1 MLPEEAGN
9 APATTRGNRQTFEPS
24 SHDPLHSCTPLSSPA
39 EFCSVRPSC
48 RPVASLSF
56 AKGLLRMHRS
66 LPLSAIALLSVTAG
80 LFAQSTHTPRTKPV
94 TQAEVD
100 RITRDTILIDT
111 HDDVTSLTV
120 KGYNI
125 ATPNAKG
132 QTDLPRMKGFLGA
145 EFFAVYV
152 GAEYVNGNHSANR
165 ALQMI
170 DTVRTDIVAAHPAD
184 FVLATTADAIVQA
197 HKDKKIAALMGI
209 EGGHAIEDSLRLLRD
224 FYALGIRYM
233 TLTHFNT
240 NNWADAQGDITDP
253 KVKHHNGLTPFGKD
267 VVREMNRLGMMVDI
281 SHTADKTFYDA
292 LEVSQAPIIASHSS
306 CRAVSDNT
314 RNMTDDMI
322 RALAAKGGT
331 IEINFD
337 CAYLSQRYQNDAKPL
352 MADLRPRLAE
362 ARKIEDPVARTEAM
376 DKIEDEMSDKLPP
389 ATLADVVA
397 QIDHAVQI
405 GGIDH
410 VGIGTDF
417 DGVGCVPREL
427 SSYDKFPAL
436 TRALLERGYS
446 AAEIEKIYGGNLLRV
461 MRDVEREAAREQAAG
476 VKPPKENSPG
486 KGDAQ

>member
-1 MLPEEAGN
+1 MELA
-9 APATTRGNRQTFEPS
+9 
-24 SHDPLHSCTPLSSPA
+24 L
-39 EFCSVRPSC
+39 
-48 RPVASLSF
+48 
-56 AKGLLRMHRS
+56 AKGIDHMHRS
-66 LPLSAIALLSVTAG
+66 LHRSATRLSVAAALSLALAPTLLSQAP
-80 LFAQSTHTPRTKPV
+80 HTPRTKPV

-100 RITRDTILIDT
+100 RITRDSILIDT
-111 HDDVTSLTV
+111 HNDVTSLTV
-120 KGYNI
+120 KGFDI
-125 ATPNAKG
+125 ASANKKG

-152 GAEYVNGNHSANR
+152 GAEYTTGNHSANR

-170 DTVRTDIVAAHPAD
+170 DTVKTDIVAAHPND
-184 FVLATTADAIVQA
+184 FVFATTADQVVQA
-197 HKDKKIAALMGI
+197 HKDHKIAALMGI

-240 NNWADAQGDITDP
+240 NTWADAQGDITDP

-292 LEVSQAPIIASHSS
+292 LEVSKAPIIASHSS
-306 CRAVSDNT
+306 CRAISDNT

-322 RALAAKGGT
+322 RALAARGGT

-352 MADLRPRLAE
+352 MAELRPRMAE
-362 ARKIEDPVARTEAM
+362 ARKIEDPIARNDAM
-376 DKIEDEMSDKLPP
+376 EKIADEMEGKLPP

-397 QIDHAVQI
+397 QIDHAVGV

-417 DGVGCVPREL
+417 DGVGCVPKEL

-436 TRALLERGYS
+436 TRALLEKGYS

-461 MRDVEREAAREQAAG
+461 MREVEQEAAHEQAAG
-476 VKPPKENSPG
+476 VKPPNGNSPE
-486 KGDAQ
+486 AEATPAH